1 MRWVNTATIFI
12 AIAAAGAA
20 TAATNSS
27 ATRGRE
33 LFVRVGCFECH
44 GYQGQGGGGPKLAPE
59 PMPYDAMVTFVRNS
73 SRSMPPY
80 SEKILSDT
88 DFADIYAYLQS
99 VPPPPALNTIPALK
113 DLKDS
118 N

>member
-1 MRWVNTATIFI
+1 MRWIRITAVLIVV
-12 AIAAAGAA
+12 AAASA
-20 TAATNSS
+20 TAATTKSS
-27 ATRGRE
+27 AARGRE
-33 LFVRVGCFECH
+33 LFVKVGCFECH

-59 PMPYDAMVTFVRNS
+59 PISYDAMVTFVRNS
-73 SRSMPPY
+73 SRAMPPY
-80 SEKILSDT
+80 SEKILSDA

-99 VPPPPALNTIPALK
+99 VPASPAPNNIPALR